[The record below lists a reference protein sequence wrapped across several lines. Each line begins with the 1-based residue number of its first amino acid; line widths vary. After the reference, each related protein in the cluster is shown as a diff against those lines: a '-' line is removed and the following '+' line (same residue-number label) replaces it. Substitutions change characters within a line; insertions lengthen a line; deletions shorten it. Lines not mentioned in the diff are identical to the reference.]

1 MNITVIGCGR
11 WGSCLAW
18 YFSTSGHDV
27 LIYGRADSESYKK
40 LSQSYRNEYLV
51 LPESVKFTSDLTQA
65 LSKSDVIIVSIAAQN
80 TISLFNEIATTNVKN
95 KIYVLCMKGLIE
107 SDGRRLSEVAIER
120 LDYTSRVAV
129 WVGPGH
135 VENFTKRIPSCMVIS
150 SSDIELSQGL
160 CKDFSS
166 DIIRFYHSDDLIGT
180 EIGAASKN
188 VMGICAGLLDGYSLS
203 TLKGPLM
210 ARGPREISRLVEK
223 MGGDIMSVYGLS
235 HIGDYEATLFSQ
247 HSHNRAF
254 GEAFAK
260 KENYKYLAEG
270 YSTTKALMVLSKKY
284 STDMPITSALYSIL
298 FENADPD
305 KTVKNLFLRSL
316 KSEF

>member
-18 YFSTSGHDV
+18 YFTTMGFDV
-27 LIYGRADSESYKK
+27 MMYGRSGSSTYKQLSETHK
-40 LSQSYRNEYLV
+40 NEYLT
-51 LPESVKFTSDLTQA
+51 LPESVRFTSDISTA
-65 LSKSDVIIVSIAAQN
+65 LSFSDAVIVSIAAQQ
-80 TISLFNEIATTNVKN
+80 TPSLFDLIASTDIKN

-107 SDGRRLSEVAIER
+107 DTGERLSQIASER

-150 SSDIELSQGL
+150 STDSELAEGL

-166 DIIRFYHSDDLIGT
+166 DIIRFYHSKDIIGT
-180 EIGAASKN
+180 EIGAAAKN
-188 VMGICAGLLDGYSLS
+188 VMGICAGILDGFSLS

-210 ARGPREISRLVEK
+210 ARGPREISRLVEL
-223 MGGDIMSVYGLS
+223 MGGDVMSVYGLS
-235 HIGDYEATLFSQ
+235 HIGDYEATLFSP

-254 GEAFAK
+254 GEAVARGEK
-260 KENYKYLAEG
+260 YTYLAEG
-270 YSTTKALMVLSKKY
+270 YSTTKALMVLAKKY
-284 STDMPITSALYSIL
+284 NAELPITSALYDML
-298 FENADPD
+298 FCGADPH
-305 KTVKNLFLRSL
+305 TTLGNLFLRSL

>member
-18 YFSTSGHDV
+18 YFSTLNYNV
-27 LIYGRADSESYKK
+27 LMYGREGSKSYDQ
-40 LSQSYRNEYLV
+40 LSKTHKNEYLT
-51 LPESVKFTSDLTQA
+51 LPETVRFTSDLSCA
-65 LSKSDVIIVSIAAQN
+65 LSESDIIIVSIASQN
-80 TISLFNEIATTNVKN
+80 TPSLFDQIAKTNIKN

-107 SDGRRLSEVAIER
+107 STGERLSEVASKR

-150 SSDIELSQGL
+150 SADSELAEGL

-166 DIIRFYHSDDLIGT
+166 DIIRFYHSNDLIGT
-180 EIGAASKN
+180 EVGAASKN
-188 VMGICAGLLDGYSLS
+188 VMGICAGLLDGLSVS

-210 ARGPREISRLVEK
+210 ARGPWEISRLVEK
-223 MGGDIMSVYGLS
+223 MGGDVMSVYGLS
-235 HIGDYEATLFSQ
+235 HIGDYEATLFSE

-254 GEAFAK
+254 GEAFVK
-260 KENYKYLAEG
+260 KENYSYLAEG
-270 YSTTKALMVLSKKY
+270 YSTTKALLQLAKKY
-284 STDMPITSALYSIL
+284 NADMPITSALYDIL
-298 FENADPD
+298 FENGKPD
-305 KTVKNLFLRSL
+305 EVLKNLFMRSL

>member
-1 MNITVIGCGR
+1 MDITVIGCGR

-18 YFSTSGHDV
+18 YFSTLGHNV
-27 LIYGRADSESYKK
+27 WMYGRKDSESYKN
-40 LSQSYRNEYLV
+40 LSENYENEYLKI
-51 LPESVKFTSDLTQA
+51 PKDVKFTCDLTEA
-65 LSKSDVIIVSIAAQN
+65 LSKSNIIIVSIAAQN
-80 TISLFNEIATTNVKN
+80 TVSLFDQIAETNVKN

-107 SDGRRLSEVAIER
+107 SDGKRLSEVATER

-150 SSDIELSQGL
+150 SADKELSQGL
-160 CKDFSS
+160 CRDFSS
-166 DIIRFYHSDDLIGT
+166 DIIRFYHSDDIIGT

-188 VMGICAGLLDGYSLS
+188 VMGICAGLLDGYSIS

-210 ARGPREISRLVEK
+210 ARGPHEISCLVEK

-235 HIGDYEATLFSQ
+235 HIGDYEATLFSK

-260 KENYKYLAEG
+260 KEKYTYLAEG
-270 YSTTKALMVLSKKY
+270 YSTTKALMYLAKKY
-284 STDMPITSALYSIL
+284 NADMPITSALYSIL
-298 FENADPD
+298 FENSDPD
-305 KTVKNLFLRSL
+305 TTVKNLFLRSL